1 MESKYAHDDLKN
13 ALEVLKSGG
22 IILYPTDTVWG
33 LGCDATNADAV
44 AKIYKLKGRPTTKQM
59 LVLIDSPARLSAY
72 LREVPPLAWDLTDL
86 STKPLTIIYPG
97 ARNIAQAL
105 ISPEGNIGIRVTQEL
120 FSQALC
126 ARLRKPVVSTSAN
139 LSNKPTPRIFSE
151 IEKVIINGVDYVV
164 QYRQNDDQVHN
175 PSGIIQLGLSGEI
188 KIIRE

>member
-1 MESKYAHDDLKN
+1 MESKYAHDDLKK

-44 AKIYKLKGRPTTKQM
+44 ARIYKLKGRPSTKQM
-59 LVLIDSPARLSAY
+59 LVLIDGPARLSAY

-139 LSNKPTPRIFSE
+139 ISNKPTPRIFSE
-151 IEKVIINGVDYVV
+151 IEDVIINGVDYVV
-164 QYRQNDDQVHN
+164 QYRQNDNQVHK